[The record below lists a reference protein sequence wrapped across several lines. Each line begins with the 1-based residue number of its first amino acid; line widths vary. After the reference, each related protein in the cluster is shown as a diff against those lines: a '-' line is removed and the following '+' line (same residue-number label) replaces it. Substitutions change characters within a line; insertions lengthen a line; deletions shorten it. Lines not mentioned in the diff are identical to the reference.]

1 MRPLLMVVNLYM
13 LLVIAWAIMTW
24 IPGVAGGPLHN
35 AVGLPVVP
43 VLNLFSFARVGAVGF
58 QAMILLFILIAVQRW
73 LERNIERRDVAA
85 SIARGELDPAEM
97 QDAAPKDKQWWED
110 LDEQENREKNEGDS
124 DTR

>member
-1 MRPLLMVVNLYM
+1 MRALLTIVNLYM

-35 AVGLPVVP
+35 AVGMPVVP

-58 QAMILLFILIAVQRW
+58 QAMILVFALIFVQRW
-73 LERNIERRDVAA
+73 LERRIAADERAQRLAEGNVSPEDIMQTGA
-85 SIARGELDPAEM
+85 SARE
-97 QDAAPKDKQWWED
+97 KNWWED
-110 LDEQENREKNEGDS
+110 LEEEKREMGER